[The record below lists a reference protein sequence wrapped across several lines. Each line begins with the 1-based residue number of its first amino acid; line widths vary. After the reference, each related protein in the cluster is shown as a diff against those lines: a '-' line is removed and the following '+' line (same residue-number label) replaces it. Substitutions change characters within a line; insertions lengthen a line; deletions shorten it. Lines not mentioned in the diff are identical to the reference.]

1 MFQVHRRLLYDD
13 GRGVREPL
21 NEPGINGKGLIIR
34 GKHLLILDTVD
45 NSAYTQRMMA
55 EELMM
60 IPELSFTQNEGIQL
74 EDYNLKVIII
84 IIIYN
89 HFFTCSIVDYLLL
102 FLIMYTC

>member
-13 GRGVREPL
+13 KRGVREPL
-21 NEPGINGKGLIIR
+21 NETGISGEGLIIR

-74 EDYNLKVIII
+74 EDYNLKVVII

-89 HFFTCSIVDYLLL
+89 HFFTCSIVDCLLL

>member
-1 MFQVHRRLLYDD
+1 M
-13 GRGVREPL
+13 GSIEPL

-89 HFFTCSIVDYLLL
+89 HFFTCSIVDCLLL